1 MTNPSSGTR
10 YELSFTSGG
19 LLATESATVAALYVA
34 DSDWNRI
41 RAVAVEENVLQLRTR
56 TSAVRRVREVV
67 KRLSALSDEEIA
79 SLLDL
84 TGTDQ
89 AHLMWAAACRRYG
102 LIGAFAKD
110 VLRERFL
117 TLAGTVA
124 YTDYDSFYRTQAAW
138 HEELNG
144 VTDPTYRKLRQ
155 NVFRMLKEAEL
166 LSPTG
171 RIEPVLLSARITDL
185 LTARHPSDVRFFP
198 TRIS

>member
-34 DSDWNRI
+34 DRDWSRI

-102 LIGAFAKD
+102 LIGAFAEG

-124 YTDYDSFYRTQAAW
+124 YTDYDSFYRAQAAW

>member
-1 MTNPSSGTR
+1 MTNAPTGPR

-19 LLATESATVAALYVA
+19 LLATESATVAALYAA
-34 DSDWNRI
+34 DRDWSRV
-41 RAVAVEENVLQLRTR
+41 RQEAVEENVLQLRTHS
-56 TSAVRRVREVV
+56 SAVRRVREVV

-79 SLLDL
+79 SLPDL
-84 TGTDQ
+84 TATDR

-102 LIGAFAKD
+102 LIGAFAEN

-124 YTDYDSFYRTQAAW
+124 YTDYDSFYRTQASW
-138 HEELNG
+138 HEELVG
-144 VTDPTYRKLRQ
+144 VTEPTYRKLRQ

-185 LTARHPSDVRFFP
+185 LSARYPNDLRFFP